1 MNIARILPSI
11 ERRFDSFQGAFQNPD
26 LSALTNGAR
35 RSIKMA
41 RCGPFMHVIFSCVIG
56 PFSPLGARNLTFPP
70 LTQLV
75 IGLVFSIPPYREG
88 SEMF

>member
-11 ERRFDSFQGAFQNPD
+11 ESRLDQFQGALQNPD
-26 LSALTNGAR
+26 LPALTNGAR

-56 PFSPLGARNLTFPP
+56 PFYPLGARNLSFPP
-70 LTQLV
+70 LTLPV
-75 IGLVFSIPPYREG
+75 ISLVF
-88 SEMF
+88 